1 MVEEL
6 GFNPTKLFVGPKKVS
21 LASYFLNV
29 LIFASKAG
37 AFTSR
42 ASYNAPHCGQ
52 SLWKSFPGT
61 YTLAY
66 FTSPALKKKKVLNM
80 DCLKKGQQRKD
91 CLYKTL
97 YMN

>member
-6 GFNPTKLFVGPKKVS
+6 GFNPTKLFVVSDVGPKKLS

-29 LIFASKAG
+29 LIFVSKAG

-66 FTSPALKKKKVLNM
+66 FTSPALKKKKSFKHGLF
-80 DCLKKGQQRKD
+80 KERPTEKG
-91 CLYKTL
+91 LFI
-97 YMN
+97 